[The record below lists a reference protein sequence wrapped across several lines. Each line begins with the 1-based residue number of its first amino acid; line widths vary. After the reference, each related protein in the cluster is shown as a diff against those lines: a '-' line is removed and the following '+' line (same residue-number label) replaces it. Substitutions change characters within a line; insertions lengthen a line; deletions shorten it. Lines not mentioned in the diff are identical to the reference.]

1 MRNGKRGREAGR
13 EASVWIR
20 STYGAIGRAPHL
32 LQLEF
37 FHALLV
43 WRDGRALDADIVLE
57 NRLGR
62 FDCYFIIGLGTRA
75 WWIRRDSRVWVGTQ
89 IGIA

>member
-1 MRNGKRGREAGR
+1 MKKRARARGGRKEAG
-13 EASVWIR
+13 VWIR

-43 WRDGRALDADIVLE
+43 WCDGRAFDTDIVLE
-57 NRLGR
+57 NRL
-62 FDCYFIIGLGTRA
+62 
-75 WWIRRDSRVWVGTQ
+75 S
-89 IGIA
+89 

>member
-1 MRNGKRGREAGR
+1 MRNGGRGRGAGR
-13 EASVWIR
+13 KASVWIG

-43 WRDGRALDADIVLE
+43 WCDGRALDADIVLE
-57 NRLGR
+57 NRLSR
-62 FDCYFIIGLGTRA
+62 LDRYLIIGLGTRA
-75 WWIRRDSRVWVGTQ
+75 WRVRRDSRCGSGRRWE
-89 IGIA
+89 